1 MYGAQFDLRAWFPWM
16 HGVADDE
23 LLPMTGEVDHIKVF
37 VCGGAGKHSS
47 VVPSWG
53 MTSSVTLPIE

>member
-1 MYGAQFDLRAWFPWM
+1 M

-23 LLPMTGEVDHIKVF
+23 SLPMTGDADNIKVF
-37 VCGGAGKHSS
+37 ECGGAGKHSS

-53 MTSSVTLPIE
+53 MTESVTLPVG